1 MWTFRSHTSIR
12 SVSRIFVSAVRLVQ
26 FTHPAILPLTTVD
39 IERVLKNDTKR
50 HILDYA
56 SDSSSDEDMPTV
68 SNTWK
73 GADMDGSDNESVD
86 SLNDDVLK

>member
-1 MWTFRSHTSIR
+1 MI
-12 SVSRIFVSAVRLVQ
+12 VRLLI
-26 FTHPAILPLTTVD
+26 FELFNFIGYDCSTVD
-39 IERVLKNDTKR
+39 IESVLKNDTKL

-56 SDSSSDEDMPTV
+56 SDSSSDDDMPTI

-86 SLNDDVLK
+86 SINDDVLK

>member
-1 MWTFRSHTSIR
+1 M
-12 SVSRIFVSAVRLVQ
+12 
-26 FTHPAILPLTTVD
+26 
-39 IERVLKNDTKR
+39 LKNESTKL

-56 SDSSSDEDMPTV
+56 SDSSSDDDMPNV

>member
-1 MWTFRSHTSIR
+1 MEFLVLIDFPFISLL
-12 SVSRIFVSAVRLVQ
+12 RIIS
-26 FTHPAILPLTTVD
+26 TVD
-39 IERVLKNDTKR
+39 IESVLKNDTKL

-56 SDSSSDEDMPTV
+56 SDTSSDDDMPTV

>member
-1 MWTFRSHTSIR
+1 MEFRLLT
-12 SVSRIFVSAVRLVQ
+12 VPFNLL
-26 FTHPAILPLTTVD
+26 LPICTVD
-39 IERVLKNDTKR
+39 IESVLKNDTKL

-56 SDSSSDEDMPTV
+56 SDSSSDDDMPTV

-86 SLNDDVLK
+86 SLNDDILK